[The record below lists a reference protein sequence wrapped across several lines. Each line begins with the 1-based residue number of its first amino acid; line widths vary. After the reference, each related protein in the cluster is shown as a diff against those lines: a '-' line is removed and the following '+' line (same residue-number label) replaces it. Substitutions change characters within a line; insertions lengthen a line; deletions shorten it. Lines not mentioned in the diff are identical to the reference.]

1 MTGVGP
7 QLLGCSVLHE
17 HLRPVVTMATPEAA
31 QAVIGVLNRVIRYAV
46 GLGVTA
52 SVLQTSLYNGEL
64 PVHHQAILLQGS
76 RSGAC
81 CVWRWVP

>member
-1 MTGVGP
+1 MTGVGS
-7 QLLGCSVLHE
+7 QLLDCSALQE
-17 HLRPVVTMATPEAA
+17 HQRPVETMATPEAA

-64 PVHHQAILLQGS
+64 PVRHQAALLKGS
-76 RSGAC
+76 RWC
-81 CVWRWVP
+81 MLCVALGVM